1 MSTRPDYIDREIL
14 DNLKEYSADI
24 IELGVQSLDDEV
36 LLKSGRGHSVE
47 EVHRASKLIREY
59 GFTLG
64 HQIMLGLPGD
74 TFKKDIE
81 TVAKSLEMEPDIARI
96 YQP

>member
-1 MSTRPDYIDREIL
+1 
-14 DNLKEYSADI
+14 
-24 IELGVQSLDDEV
+24 
-36 LLKSGRGHSVE
+36 
-47 EVHRASKLIREY
+47 
-59 GFTLG
+59 
-64 HQIMLGLPGD
+64 MLGLPGD